1 MAQRVAARD
10 HSLPLCRSGFVNVQ
24 ALAKAKDDATKT
36 VQELEAKLRDTE
48 AAVTAS
54 KDEADRLLKQR
65 LVAVE
70 AKHQQATQ
78 ALKAEVVDLT
88 RKLQTERMALQS
100 AQSLNEKLFNEM
112 NAVV

>member
-1 MAQRVAARD
+1 MARAQDEAAERVR
-10 HSLPLCRSGFVNVQ
+10 G
-24 ALAKAKDDATKT
+24 
-36 VQELEAKLRDTE
+36 LEAKLQE
-48 AAVTAS
+48 AAAAAEATKV
-54 KDEADRLLKQR
+54 EADRSLKQR
-65 LVAVE
+65 LVAIE

-78 ALKAEVVDLT
+78 ALKVEVADLN

>member
-1 MAQRVAARD
+1 M
-10 HSLPLCRSGFVNVQ
+10 
-24 ALAKAKDDATKT
+24 
-36 VQELEAKLRDTE
+36 QELEAQLQE
-48 AAVTAS
+48 AAAAAKTT
-54 KDEADRLLKQR
+54 KDEADRSLKQR

-78 ALKAEVVDLT
+78 ALKVEVADLN
-88 RKLQTERMALQS
+88 RKLQTEQMALLS